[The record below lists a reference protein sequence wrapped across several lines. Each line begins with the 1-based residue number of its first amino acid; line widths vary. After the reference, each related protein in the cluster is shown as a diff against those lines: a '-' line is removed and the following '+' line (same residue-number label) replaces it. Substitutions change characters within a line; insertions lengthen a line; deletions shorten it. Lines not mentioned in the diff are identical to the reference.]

1 MNDNEIT
8 DDYRGVARLYD
19 PLLWPFLH
27 RIRRDVARI
36 VRDRRCTDVLDVC
49 CGTGRQLR
57 DLSRAGMRLAGLDR
71 SPSMLEVAR
80 KKSPREISLF
90 MGDARALP
98 FPSSSFNAAIV
109 SFALHEMPADR
120 RGGIV
125 SEAMRV
131 LAPGGC
137 LLLVDYAEPRTARAR
152 FAHSF
157 IRVIERLAGE
167 EHFRNFLDF
176 IRRGGLEGLAT
187 LYGLEPVLIRKHALG
202 AIGIAVIQGK

>member
-1 MNDNEIT
+1 M
-8 DDYRGVARLYD
+8 ARFYD
-19 PLLWPFLH
+19 LLLWPFLC

-36 VRDRRCTDVLDVC
+36 VRDSRCTDVLDVC

-57 DLSRAGMRLAGLDR
+57 DLSRAG
-71 SPSMLEVAR
+71 
-80 KKSPREISLF
+80 PREISLF
-90 MGDARALP
+90 MGDACALP
-98 FPSSSFNAAIV
+98 FTASSFNAAIV

-152 FAHSF
+152 FAHGF

-176 IRRGGLEGLAT
+176 MRRGGLEGLAT

-202 AIGIAVIQGK
+202 AIGIAVIRK